1 MRIPYCQPWI
11 GDEEIKEVTDTLKS
25 GWLSM
30 GPKTIEFERLLAEYT
45 GAEYAVAVNS
55 CTAALHLSLLALGI
69 KEGDEVITTPF
80 TFTST
85 GNTIIHTGATPVF
98 VDIERDTYNIDPG
111 KVEEAI
117 THKTRAILPVHYA
130 GHPCEM
136 REIKRIARE
145 HNLYVVEDAAHALGS
160 EYEGVK
166 IGALSESTCFSF
178 YPTKSITTGEG
189 GAITTNDERIAEK
202 ARILR
207 LHGISEDA
215 WRRYSSTG
223 SWYYEVEDC
232 GWKYNLSD
240 LQAAIGIHQIR
251 RLDEFIKIRREYAK
265 IYSEELEDIGGIIT
279 PREKPN
285 VRHSYHIYPILLTE
299 FDRDK
304 FIEKMRDKGIACSV
318 HFIPLHL
325 HPFYRRE
332 FGLRRGMFPNAEWVY
347 EREVSLPLYPKMT
360 EQEIWHVI
368 NCIKSML
375 RK

>member
-117 THKTRAILPVHYA
+117 TRKTRAILPVHYA

>member
-117 THKTRAILPVHYA
+117 TRKTRAILPVHYA

-189 GAITTNDERIAEK
+189 GAITTNDEIIAEK

-207 LHGISEDA
+207 LHGINKNA
-215 WRRYSSTG
+215 WMRYSSTG
-223 SWYYEVEDC
+223 TWFYEVKDC
-232 GWKYNLSD
+232 GWKYNISD
-240 LQAAIGIHQIR
+240 IHAAIGIVQLQKLDRFIR
-251 RLDEFIKIRREYAK
+251 IRREYAK
-265 IYSEELEDIGGIIT
+265 IYSEELGKIDSVIV
-279 PREKPN
+279 PDEKPN
-285 VRHSYHIYPILLTE
+285 VKHSYHIYPILLTS
-299 FDRDK
+299 FNRDK
-304 FIEKMRDKGIACSV
+304 FIEKMRAKGVICSV
-318 HFIPLHL
+318 HFIPLHM
-325 HPFYRRE
+325 HPFYRER
-332 FGLRRGMFPNAEWVY
+332 FGFKEGAFPNAEWVY
-347 EREVSLPLYPKMT
+347 KREVSLPLYPKMT
-360 EQEIWHVI
+360 KGELQYVI
-368 NCIKSML
+368 NCVKYVLM
-375 RK
+375 R